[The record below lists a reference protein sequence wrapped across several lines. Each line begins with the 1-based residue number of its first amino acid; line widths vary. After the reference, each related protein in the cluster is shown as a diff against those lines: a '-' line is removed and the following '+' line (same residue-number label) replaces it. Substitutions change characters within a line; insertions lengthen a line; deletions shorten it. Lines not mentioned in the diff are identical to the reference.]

1 MRLAG
6 KVAIVTGAGQGI
18 GKAYAR
24 RFLDEGAKV
33 AIADVSVERADLALA
48 ELDGGDE
55 LIFVQTDVSD
65 EESTLRCAQAVADR
79 FGGLDIL
86 VNNAA
91 LYFDLDFVDNSF
103 DYLKHVMDVNLH
115 GVWLMTRAVTPYL
128 VERGG
133 GSIINQSST
142 AAYLHVKAP
151 VGDFKEV
158 SSYAYPQSKAGV
170 IALTKMSAGELGQWN
185 IRVNCIAPGVTM
197 TEATKKI
204 VPESRASQLVAQAA
218 LRRVLEPEDL
228 VGTAVYFASEDSAL
242 VTGQVL
248 CVDAGVCMPA

>member
-24 RFLDEGAKV
+24 RFLAEGAKV
-33 AIADVSVERADLALA
+33 AVVDVSAPRAEAALA
-48 ELDGGDE
+48 ELDAGDDAV
-55 LIFVQTDVSD
+55 FVRTDIAD
-65 EESTLRCAQAVADR
+65 EESTLRCAATVRER
-79 FGGLDIL
+79 FGGIDVLI
-86 VNNAA
+86 NNAA
-91 LYFDLDFVDNSF
+91 LYGDMDFVDNSY
-103 DYLKHVMDVNLH
+103 DYLKRVMEVNLH
-115 GVWLMTRAVTPYL
+115 GAWLMTRAVTPHL

-133 GSIINQSST
+133 GSIVNQAST

-158 SSYAYPQSKAGV
+158 GSYAYPQSKAGV

-197 TEATKKI
+197 TDATRRI
-204 VPESRASQLVAQAA
+204 VPDSRTDQLVAQSA
-218 LRRVLEPEDL
+218 LKRTLEPEDL
-228 VGTAVYFASEDSAL
+228 TGTAVYFASDDSTL